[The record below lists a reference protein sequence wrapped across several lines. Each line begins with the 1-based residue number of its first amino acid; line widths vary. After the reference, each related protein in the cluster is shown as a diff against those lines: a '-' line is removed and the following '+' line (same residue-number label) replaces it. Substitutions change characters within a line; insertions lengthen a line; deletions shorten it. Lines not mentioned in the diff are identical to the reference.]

1 MRSEETTVLLVYSV
15 YFSKFTSEIL
25 ILVRKAASKQVEAI
39 IKAFANTNQRRK
51 AKVRIRMR
59 YACEDLFWSIRV
71 NEIHPVKQRIVH
83 SWGE

>member
-1 MRSEETTVLLVYSV
+1 MRSEETTVLLEYSV

-51 AKVRIRMR
+51 AKAHRDDRRLSMV
-59 YACEDLFWSIRV
+59 ELGSL
-71 NEIHPVKQRIVH
+71 P
-83 SWGE
+83 